1 MSRDRSDRVILSLQ
15 GVSKDFAQGR
25 RLLDNLT
32 LGFFAGA
39 KIGILGINGSG
50 KSSLLRIMAGEDKSF
65 SGELRLEKGMRV
77 GYLAQEPY
85 LSSDKSVSSTIMEGL
100 ADKQGLLDRFNEVSS
115 SLCASDLSEDLMS
128 SLLEEQSSLQ
138 ERIDSVDG
146 WNLANEVEVASEAL
160 RCAEGDSLVGTLSGG
175 EKRRVA
181 LCRLLLSKPDVLLL
195 DEPTNHLDAE
205 TTAWLERHLRESK
218 SMVVLVTHDRYFLD
232 NVTGWILEL
241 DRGKGITHQGNYSS
255 WLSSREERL
264 RQESR
269 EDKSLLR
276 AIAEERAW
284 IGKSRVARRDQA
296 RARIKSYEERLQA
309 AQDSRPDI
317 QRIHIP
323 PGSRLGSRTVVFE
336 GVSKSYGDKLLFE
349 DLSFSLPQGGI
360 VGVIGAN
367 GSGKTTLFRLLVGE
381 ELVDSG
387 EIFLGESVSLGYV
400 DQHRDDLDG
409 GKTVWEEVSG
419 GTDMIRVG
427 KLDIASRAYVA
438 SFNFRGSDQQKR
450 VIDLSGGE
458 RNRLHLAKLLRGGGN
473 VLLLDEPTNDLD
485 LETLRGLE
493 LALGIFPGC
502 AVIASHDRWFLDR
515 LCTHIL
521 SFEGDGKVVWF
532 EGDFASFMEDK
543 QRRLGV
549 DALNP
554 RRMNKKKITRG

>member
-115 SLCASDLSEDLMS
+115 SLCESDLSEDLMS

-232 NVTGWILEL
+232 NVTGF
-241 DRGKGITHQGNYSS
+241 D
-255 WLSSREERL
+255 
-264 RQESR
+264 
-269 EDKSLLR
+269 
-276 AIAEERAW
+276 
-284 IGKSRVARRDQA
+284 SRVR
-296 RARIKSYEERLQA
+296 
-309 AQDSRPDI
+309 SR
-317 QRIHIP
+317 
-323 PGSRLGSRTVVFE
+323 
-336 GVSKSYGDKLLFE
+336 
-349 DLSFSLPQGGI
+349 QGHN
-360 VGVIGAN
+360 A
-367 GSGKTTLFRLLVGE
+367 SG
-381 ELVDSG
+381 
-387 EIFLGESVSLGYV
+387 
-400 DQHRDDLDG
+400 
-409 GKTVWEEVSG
+409 
-419 GTDMIRVG
+419 
-427 KLDIASRAYVA
+427 
-438 SFNFRGSDQQKR
+438 
-450 VIDLSGGE
+450 
-458 RNRLHLAKLLRGGGN
+458 
-473 VLLLDEPTNDLD
+473 
-485 LETLRGLE
+485 
-493 LALGIFPGC
+493 
-502 AVIASHDRWFLDR
+502 
-515 LCTHIL
+515 
-521 SFEGDGKVVWF
+521 
-532 EGDFASFMEDK
+532 
-543 QRRLGV
+543 
-549 DALNP
+549 
-554 RRMNKKKITRG
+554 